1 MTRTAASEARRR
13 EREVE
18 ASRKKLRE
26 RTAKGARRINII
38 RPAKSAITRFN
49 SGRASR
55 SQCSF
60 IKRGVVQTLNYKKFS
75 GSLVG
80 DKYAEKKAIASFS
93 NMLGQ
98 NSKERIEE
106 FDLDI
111 KRHSGVLPKNLIV
124 HIALSLP
131 SGQKRSAI
139 EWRQAVQLFMKK
151 IDAQGCN
158 YTAHIH
164 DDSDNQHVHIIYSRA
179 RPDGKLVDQSW
190 NYIRHREAAAQVA
203 DELFGGRETPRP
215 SNTPPAPPS
224 DRAEAA
230 RRRAKRRGTVPAH
243 IYPAIVRAAIS
254 SASTPGELAQAL
266 QARQVEICVSTHADG
281 TARGLLLRR
290 QGAQEWLAASSISRE
305 FSLPR
310 VQARLAEN
318 AASAS
323 AAAQRHQARAYQA
336 RSEAL
341 RQSPTYSRQR
351 GG

>member
-1 MTRTAASEARRR
+1 MPVTAASENRRR
-13 EREVE
+13 QREVE

-26 RTAKGARRINII
+26 RTAKGGRRINII
-38 RPAKSAITRFN
+38 RPAKTARSRFSA
-49 SGRASR
+49 GRASR
-55 SQCSF
+55 GQGSF

-75 GSLVG
+75 GSIAG
-80 DKYAEKKAIASFS
+80 DGYGEKKAIESFS

-106 FDLDI
+106 FELDMARHPRIAPKHLI
-111 KRHSGVLPKNLIV
+111 K

-131 SGQKRSAI
+131 TGHKRSAI
-139 EWRQAVQLFMKK
+139 EWRQAVELFMKK
-151 IDAQGCN
+151 IDAEGCN

-164 DDSDNQHVHIIYSRA
+164 NDTDHNHLHLIYSRA

-190 NYIRHREAAAQVA
+190 DYLRHREAAAQVA

-215 SNTPPAPPS
+215 STTPPAPPS

-230 RRRAKRRGTVPAH
+230 RRRAQRRGTVPAH
-243 IYPAIVRAAIS
+243 IDPAVVRAALERS
-254 SASTPGELAQAL
+254 SSPVDFAREL
-266 QARQVEICVSTHADG
+266 QASQIEMSVSKREDG

-290 QGAQEWLAASSISRE
+290 AGAQEWLAASSISRE

-318 AASAS
+318 AAAAPS
-323 AAAQRHQARAYQA
+323 AAMRHQAHQARA
-336 RSEAL
+336 EAL
-341 RQSPTYSRQR
+341 RQTQSPTPSRQR